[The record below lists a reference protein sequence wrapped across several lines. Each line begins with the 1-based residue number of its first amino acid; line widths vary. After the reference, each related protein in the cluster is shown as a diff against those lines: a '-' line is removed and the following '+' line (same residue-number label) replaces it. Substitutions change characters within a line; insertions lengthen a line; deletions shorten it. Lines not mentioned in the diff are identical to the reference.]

1 MPLLVL
7 LYLLAKR
14 FIFLVALLGI
24 VLLLL
29 KDGGG
34 LVSLVTLVNH
44 GAADGGQR
52 RKNRKQYF
60 GVDRFQ
66 HRVSGSRKIGLPG
79 VAFVRRTDVV
89 GRTLLLN
96 KGGGIQVLCRSV
108 PLLHVSDSHL

>member
-34 LVSLVTLVNH
+34 LVSLMTLVNH
-44 GAADGGQR
+44 GAADGSQR
-52 RKNRKQYF
+52 RKNCNEYL

-66 HRVSGSRKIGLPG
+66 HRVSESGKIGLPG
-79 VAFVRRTDVV
+79 VAFVRRTHVI

-96 KGGGIQVLCRSV
+96 ERGGIQVLCRSV
-108 PLLHVSDSHL
+108 PLLHVRDGHL

>member
-7 LYLLAKR
+7 LYLPAER

-29 KDGGG
+29 KNGGG

-52 RKNRKQYF
+52 RKNCNECLSF
-60 GVDRFQ
+60 AA
-66 HRVSGSRKIGLPG
+66 L
-79 VAFVRRTDVV
+79 
-89 GRTLLLN
+89 TLL
-96 KGGGIQVLCRSV
+96 VERCC
-108 PLLHVSDSHL
+108 

>member
-1 MPLLVL
+1 MFLSCSTFLRKCL
-7 LYLLAKR
+7 
-14 FIFLVALLGI
+14 IFLVALLGI

-52 RKNRKQYF
+52 RKDCNEYF

-66 HRVSGSRKIGLPG
+66 HRVSTSRKISLPG
-79 VAFVRRTDVV
+79 IAFIRRTHVIA
-89 GRTLLLN
+89 RALLLN
-96 KGGGIQVLCRSV
+96 KGGGVEVLCRSV
-108 PLLHVSDSHL
+108 PTLHIGDGHL